1 MYVIGIDTDA
11 RKKRKSEIINEQVA
25 DMAKIVEQT
34 TKFLK
39 EVRLEMS
46 KVTWPT
52 WIELRGSTVLVII
65 VSIFFAAYIG
75 IFDIIITFIVGF
87 LTGGKIR

>member
-1 MYVIGIDTDA
+1 
-11 RKKRKSEIINEQVA
+11 
-25 DMAKIVEQT
+25 MAKFVEET
-34 TKFLK
+34 RKFLK
-39 EVRLEMS
+39 EVRVEMS

-52 WIELRGSTVLVII
+52 WLELRGSTVLVII

-75 IFDIIITFIVGF
+75 ILDIILTFIIGF

>member
-1 MYVIGIDTDA
+1 
-11 RKKRKSEIINEQVA
+11 
-25 DMAKIVEQT
+25 MAKIVEES

-39 EVRLEMS
+39 EVRSEMS

-52 WIELRGSTVLVII
+52 WIELRGSTILVII
-65 VSIFFAAYIG
+65 VSIFFATYIG
-75 IFDIIITFIVGF
+75 IFDIIITYIIGF

>member
-1 MYVIGIDTDA
+1 MQKFIQ
-11 RKKRKSEIINEQVA
+11 EMQ
-25 DMAKIVEQT
+25 
-34 TKFLK
+34 KFLK
-39 EVRLEMS
+39 EVRIEMS

-52 WIELRGSTVLVII
+52 WIELRGSTILVIL

-75 IFDIIITFIVGF
+75 IFDIIITFIIGF

>member
-1 MYVIGIDTDA
+1 
-11 RKKRKSEIINEQVA
+11 
-25 DMAKIVEQT
+25 MAKFIEDT
-34 TKFLK
+34 KKFLK
-39 EVRLEMS
+39 EVKVEMS

-75 IFDIIITFIVGF
+75 IWDIIITFIIGF